1 MDFIKKQ
8 LEQIKEHLGSL
19 SISQSLVI
27 FLLVVMIVV
36 ALFWTIYQTSTP
48 EMVPLLDQALTET
61 EVASYEN
68 KLENWDVTYRV
79 ENNKILV
86 KRQDRDRLI
95 ARLGQ
100 ANALP
105 ADMSESWKKLMTES
119 DMWLTQE
126 DRQNRWK
133 LALEQRLGQIIQL
146 MDGVQKAYV
155 IINPG
160 SKRLLSDGPS
170 SDPSASVYMHMQAG
184 ITPSKPLVISVA
196 SMVSGAVDR
205 LARDRVQVIANGV
218 PCRVPSD
225 ASPYASEELDTRRA
239 YEKHFSDK
247 IQQVLAINNAQ
258 VGVFVELESET
269 IQTTQQKYGDPIVS
283 KERANENMS
292 KPVVPSGEPGVRPN
306 TGVSVPVSEIP
317 GQESSQTE
325 TETEYQGERDLTQIV
340 KHNNPGTVKTIR
352 ATINIPHTYF
362 VEIYKQQTG
371 KEEKPTVAQLD
382 PIIKAQED
390 NVRKKILPIIN
401 ANDPSFVEVSYFFD
415 IQNAPGV
422 ETALAASG
430 PTSLPE
436 MSQYIK
442 PVGLIFLAFTSL
454 LMVLMMLKKA
464 SSNVAIQ
471 NLERNEP
478 AVEPTPALEVDSGP
492 IGEASSSD
500 GVLQGIEVDEDT
512 IRTRKMAEQVATL
525 VKEDP
530 ASAATLVRQWI
541 IKSR

>member
-1 MDFIKKQ
+1 
-8 LEQIKEHLGSL
+8 
-19 SISQSLVI
+19 
-27 FLLVVMIVV
+27 
-36 ALFWTIYQTSTP
+36 
-48 EMVPLLDQALTET
+48 
-61 EVASYEN
+61 
-68 KLENWDVTYRV
+68 
-79 ENNKILV
+79 
-86 KRQDRDRLI
+86 
-95 ARLGQ
+95 
-100 ANALP
+100 
-105 ADMSESWKKLMTES
+105 
-119 DMWLTQE
+119 
-126 DRQNRWK
+126 
-133 LALEQRLGQIIQL
+133 
-146 MDGVQKAYV
+146 
-155 IINPG
+155 
-160 SKRLLSDGPS
+160 
-170 SDPSASVYMHMQAG
+170 
-184 ITPSKPLVISVA
+184 
-196 SMVSGAVDR
+196 MVSGAVDR
-205 LARDRVQVIANGV
+205 LSRDRVQVIANGT

-225 ASPYASEELDTRRA
+225 ESPYASEELDTRRA
-239 YEKHFSDK
+239 YERHFSDK
-247 IQQVLAINNAQ
+247 IQQVLAISNVQ
-258 VGVFVELESET
+258 VGVFVELESES

-283 KERANENMS
+283 KERSNENNS
-292 KPVVPSGEPGVRPN
+292 KPVIPSGEPGVRPN
-306 TGVSVPVSEIP
+306 TGVSVPASEIP

-352 ATINIPHTYF
+352 ATVNIPYTYF

-371 KEEKPTVAQLD
+371 KDEKPSAAQLN
-382 PIIKAQED
+382 PIIQAQED

-401 ANDPSFVEVSYFFD
+401 ANDPASVEVSYFFD
-415 IQNAPGV
+415 IQGTPGV

-436 MSQYIK
+436 ISQYIK

-471 NLERNEP
+471 NLEQNEP
-478 AVEPTPALEVDSGP
+478 TVEPTPPLEVDSGP
-492 IGEASSSD
+492 IGEASSSE

>member
-19 SISQSLVI
+19 STSQSLVI
-27 FLLVVMIVV
+27 FLLVVMIMV
-36 ALFWTIYQTSTP
+36 ALFWTIYQTSKP
-48 EMVPLLDQALTET
+48 PMVPLLDQPLTET
-61 EVASYEN
+61 EAASYEN
-68 KLENWDVTYRV
+68 KLENWDVTYRI

-100 ANALP
+100 VNALP
-105 ADMSESWKKLMTES
+105 ADMSESWKKLITES
-119 DMWLTQE
+119 DMWITQE

-146 MDGVQKAYV
+146 MDSVQKAYV

-160 SKRLLSDGPS
+160 SKRILSDGPS
-170 SDPSASVYMHMQAG
+170 SDPSASVYMHMQSG
-184 ITPSKPLVISVA
+184 ITPSKPLVVAVA

-205 LARDRVQVIANGV
+205 LSKDRVQVIANGV
-218 PCRVPSD
+218 PCRVPNDS
-225 ASPYASEELDTRRA
+225 SPFASEELDTRRA

-269 IQTTQQKYGDPIVS
+269 IQTTQQKYGDPVIS
-283 KERANENMS
+283 KERANENLS
-292 KPVVPSGEPGVRPN
+292 KPVVLADEPGVRPN
-306 TGVSVPVSEIP
+306 TGISVPIAETP

-325 TETEYQGERDLTQIV
+325 TETEYAGNRDLTQIV
-340 KHNNPGTVKTIR
+340 KHNTPGTVKAIR
-352 ATINIPHTYF
+352 ATVNIPYTYF
-362 VEIYKQQTG
+362 VEIFKQQTG
-371 KEEKPTVAQLD
+371 KEEKPSPIELE
-382 PIIKAQED
+382 PIIQAQED
-390 NVRKKILPIIN
+390 NIRKKILPIIN
-401 ANDPSFVEVSYFFD
+401 ADDPASVEVSYFFD
-415 IQNAPGV
+415 LQTSPV

-430 PTSLPE
+430 PASLPE
-436 MSQYIK
+436 FTQYLK
-442 PVGLIFLAFTSL
+442 PVGLVFLAFTSL

-464 SSNVAIQ
+464 STNVAVQ
-471 NLERNEP
+471 NLEFKEP
-478 AVEPTPALEVDSGP
+478 VNEPTPPLDADSGP
-492 IGEASSSD
+492 IGEAVSSD

-530 ASAATLVRQWI
+530 SSAAALVRQWI